1 MTSVPA
7 PGSMLPDAPAPHAV
21 HPSLFLALF
30 IPFGTVS
37 GFLTVAIAYQLNAQG
52 VSATA
57 IAGVIALSYL
67 PHTWKFLWAPLV
79 DTLLTRKIWYIGSA
93 IGCGAGLYLSGVVTD
108 TAHVSLPLLD
118 ALLLFS
124 ALASTFLAMS
134 IESLM
139 ALTVTDEQR
148 GRVSGWAQ
156 AGNLGGQGIGGG
168 LGLWLIQGAGWS
180 AGEAGALLGVACVLC
195 SLALRWASDS
205 KGLVKVGNELKVAEH
220 LGLVEN
226 ARALV
231 GDLWSLVRSRI
242 GILAVVICFLPIGSG
257 SAQNLWSVVA
267 GDWHADA
274 NTVAL
279 VNGAMGGVISAFG
292 CIVGGW
298 VCDRLDRRTAYC
310 LFGFLLVL
318 AAIAMAVTSRTP
330 MQFIVWTSIYAFIIG
345 LCYAGYCAVVL
356 EAIGRTA
363 AATKFSL
370 LSALSNAPLAY
381 MTLVDGAANDRWG
394 TRGMLLTEAVW
405 GVGGIVVFAVLAGAT
420 KRRGVA
426 LEGQPA

>member
-1 MTSVPA
+1 MTSATA
-7 PGSMLPDAPAPHAV
+7 PGDPLPDAPAPHTA

-30 IPFGTVS
+30 IPFGTVA
-37 GFLTVAIAYQLNAQG
+37 GFLTVALAYQLNEQG

-93 IGCGAGLYLSGVVTD
+93 IGCGLGLYLSGAVT
-108 TAHVSLPLLD
+108 TGPHVSLPLLN
-118 ALLLFS
+118 ALLLLS

-139 ALTVTDEQR
+139 ALSVTDGQR
-148 GRVSGWAQ
+148 GRASGWAQ

-168 LGLWLIQGAGWS
+168 PGLWLIQGAGWT
-180 AGEAGALLGVACVLC
+180 AGESGALLGAVCVLC
-195 SLALRWASDS
+195 SLALRWAGDS
-205 KGLVKVGNELKVAEH
+205 KGLVKIGGAVKVAEH
-220 LGLVEN
+220 LGLAAN
-226 ARALV
+226 ARAIA
-231 GDLWSLVRSRI
+231 GDLWSLIRSRI

-257 SAQNLWSVVA
+257 AAQNLWSVVA
-267 GDWHADA
+267 GDWHADYQ
-274 NTVAL
+274 TVAL

-292 CIVGGW
+292 CIAGGW
-298 VCDRLDRRTAYC
+298 MCDRLDRRTAYC

-318 AAIAMAVTSRTP
+318 AAVAMAVSARTS
-330 MQFIVWTSIYAFIIG
+330 MQFVVWTSVYAFIIG
-345 LCYAGYCAVVL
+345 LCYAGYSAVVL
-356 EAIGRTA
+356 EAVGRTA

-370 LSALSNAPLAY
+370 LSALSNAPIAY

-394 TRGMLLTEAVW
+394 TRGMLLAEAVW
-405 GVGGIVVFAVLAGAT
+405 GVAGIALFAALAGLT
-420 KRRGVA
+420 KRRGTS
-426 LEGQPA
+426 LSNQPA